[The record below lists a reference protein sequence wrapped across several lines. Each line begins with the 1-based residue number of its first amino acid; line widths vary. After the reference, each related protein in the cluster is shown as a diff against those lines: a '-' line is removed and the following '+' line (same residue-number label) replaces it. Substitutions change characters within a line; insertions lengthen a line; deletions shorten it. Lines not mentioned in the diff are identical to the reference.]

1 MEYLFESR
9 PNLVDFNLDD
19 VFRDFKPKLAT
30 RFGYDST
37 VFEIVTLPGRR
48 KLIPFLHEIKDETG
62 YTEFLVMVGGEVILA
77 CAIYRFGE
85 HIVLSPKYRTSPKNR
100 AYSENDEGFID
111 NLIEKLVSEKMGPI
125 KIAIIDNTKADSK
138 RASRD
143 EIKQELQD
151 AVISL
156 DFRLRDFKL
165 SKIKELPL
173 DKVLP
178 TLLKRN
184 SIRFQGEIYNLHA
197 GSENIR
203 VTQTRGLSG
212 REVRTMTLYN
222 KDHQKSIHLF
232 IMVDDEARLRV
243 SGAEWTNHD
252 GKTKEQFIE
261 VFNPELHGKMS
272 GLPHEMYQWMNFT
285 LKLVAT
291 LTELKIFSD
300 VQGSRADVRHLL
312 AIAKASPW
320 GNHPDVQDIVEY
332 IRLQLGI
339 GGT

>member
-19 VFRDFKPKLAT
+19 VFRDFKSKLAT

-37 VFEIVTLPGRR
+37 VFKIVTLPEGR
-48 KLIPFLHEIKDETG
+48 KLIPFLNEIRYQTG
-62 YTEFLVMVGGEVILA
+62 YTDFLVMIGEEVILA
-77 CAIYRFGE
+77 CVIHRYGE
-85 HIVLSPKYRTSPKNR
+85 HIALSSKYRTSRKFL
-100 AYSENDEGFID
+100 YSEMDEVFIND
-111 NLIEKLVSEKMGPI
+111 LIEKLVSEKMEPI
-125 KIAIIDNTKADSK
+125 KIAIIDNTKTDSK

-143 EIKQELQD
+143 KLKQELQD
-151 AVISL
+151 AVVSL
-156 DFRLRDFKL
+156 DVRLRNFKL

-173 DKVLP
+173 DEVLP

-184 SIRFQGEIYNLHA
+184 SIRFQGEIYNLHP
-197 GSENIR
+197 GSQNIR
-203 VTQTRGLSG
+203 VTQNKGIGGWESRI
-212 REVRTMTLYN
+212 MFLYTDN
-222 KDHQKSIHLF
+222 YSKSIQLF

-252 GKTKEQFIE
+252 GNSKEKVIE

-272 GLPHEMYQWMNFT
+272 GLPHEMYQWVKFT

-291 LTELKIFSD
+291 LVDLKQFSD
-300 VQGSRADVRHLL
+300 VQGSKKDIPHLL

-320 GNHPDVQDIVEY
+320 WNHPDVQDIVEY

-339 GGT
+339 EGT